1 MKIKSLAEEARIIRR
16 EESRYKGP
24 IWGPTE
30 TRNSLHNHRTYDVRN
45 EARASL
51 LAYGFLRGKT
61 LTQIEKSTYTQT
73 FGDYTYKCGL
83 GAIALRRA
91 GKIAEKFSK
100 EPNDIIKKRFE
111 EWVNTGVAER
121 RSARGPKGSLET
133 LVQIQPP
140 VPVLEVC

>member
-61 LTQIEKSTYTQT
+61 LTQIERNRKERYTADRYL
-73 FGDYTYKCGL
+73 FK
-83 GAIALRRA
+83 RA

-100 EPNDIIKKRFE
+100 EPNNVIQKRFE
-111 EWVNTGVAER
+111 EWINTGVAER

-140 VPVLEVC
+140 VPVLVC